1 MKYLKKYN
9 HTSKKFLY
17 FDDVE
22 VSNFFGVNEMVVKL
36 ILGTA
41 FFRRS
46 SVEEIEQTET
56 LTKYAW
62 FFLIIEAVIIFL
74 SAYFGPGTGLNP
86 PLNEVIQETFWA
98 FATTLILYF
107 SIAIIGNLLGGETSF
122 GEILRVMG
130 FTVPITWIIA
140 LIFYLLPD
148 LLIIWLI
155 ILLYLI
161 AVTIYVLMVAI
172 GKGAFTAIIS
182 VIVGVIITIILSSLL
197 YYALTLIIG

>member
-1 MKYLKKYN
+1 
-9 HTSKKFLY
+9 
-17 FDDVE
+17 
-22 VSNFFGVNEMVVKL
+22 MVVKL

-148 LLIIWLI
+148 LLIIWVI

>member
-1 MKYLKKYN
+1 
-9 HTSKKFLY
+9 
-17 FDDVE
+17 
-22 VSNFFGVNEMVVKL
+22 MVVKL

-46 SVEEIEQTET
+46 SVEDIEQTET

-86 PLNEVIQETFWA
+86 LLNEVIQEAFWA
-98 FATTLILYF
+98 FTTTLILYF

-140 LIFYLLPD
+140 IIFYFLPNLFILWLIF
-148 LLIIWLI
+148 I
-155 ILLYLI
+155 LYLI
-161 AVTIYVLMVAI
+161 AVSIYVLMVAI
-172 GKGAFTAIIS
+172 GKGAFTAIIC
-182 VIVGVIITIILSSLL
+182 VIVAVIITIILSSLL
-197 YYALTLIIG
+197 FYALTLIVT

>member
-1 MKYLKKYN
+1 
-9 HTSKKFLY
+9 
-17 FDDVE
+17 
-22 VSNFFGVNEMVVKL
+22 MVVKL

-86 PLNEVIQETFWA
+86 PLIEVIQETFWA
-98 FATTLILYF
+98 FTTTLILYF

-122 GEILRVMG
+122 GEILRVVG
-130 FTVPITWIIA
+130 FTIPITWIIA

-155 ILLYLI
+155 ILIYLI

-182 VIVGVIITIILSSLL
+182 VIIGVIITTILSSSL
-197 YYALTLIIG
+197 YYALTLIV

>member
-1 MKYLKKYN
+1 
-9 HTSKKFLY
+9 
-17 FDDVE
+17 
-22 VSNFFGVNEMVVKL
+22 MVVKL

-46 SVEEIEQTET
+46 SVEEIEQNEA

-62 FFLIIEAVIIFL
+62 IFLIVEAVIIFL

-86 PLNEVIQETFWA
+86 PLDEVIQESFWA
-98 FATTLILYF
+98 FTTTLILYF

-140 LIFYLLPD
+140 LIFYFLPD
-148 LLIIWLI
+148 LFIIWLI
-155 ILLYLI
+155 FILYLI
-161 AVTIYVLMVAI
+161 AVSFYVLMVAI
-172 GKGAFTAIIS
+172 GKGAFTAIIC
-182 VIVGVIITIILSSLL
+182 VIVAVIITLIFSSLL
-197 YYALTLIIG
+197 FYALTLIVT

>member
-1 MKYLKKYN
+1 
-9 HTSKKFLY
+9 
-17 FDDVE
+17 
-22 VSNFFGVNEMVVKL
+22 MVVKL
-36 ILGTA
+36 IIGTA

-46 SVEEIEQTET
+46 SVEEIEQTEAFS
-56 LTKYAW
+56 KYAW

-74 SAYFGPGTGLNP
+74 STYFGPGTGLNP
-86 PLNEVIQETFWA
+86 PLNEVIQESFWA
-98 FATTLILYF
+98 FTTTLILYF
-107 SIAIIGNLLGGETSF
+107 SIAIIGNILGGETSF

-148 LLIIWLI
+148 LMIIW
-155 ILLYLI
+155 ILFILYLI

-182 VIVGVIITIILSSLL
+182 VFVAVIITIILSSLL
-197 YYALTLIIG
+197 FYALTLIVT

>member
-1 MKYLKKYN
+1 
-9 HTSKKFLY
+9 
-17 FDDVE
+17 
-22 VSNFFGVNEMVVKL
+22 MVVKL
-36 ILGTA
+36 IIGTA

-46 SVEEIEQTET
+46 SVEEIEQTEA
-56 LTKYAW
+56 LSKYAW

-98 FATTLILYF
+98 FTTTIILYF

-148 LLIIWLI
+148 LFIIWFI
-155 ILLYLI
+155 IILYLI
-161 AVTIYVLMVAI
+161 AVSIYVLMVAI
-172 GKGAFTAIIS
+172 GKGAFTAIIC

-197 YYALTLIIG
+197 FYGLTLVLT